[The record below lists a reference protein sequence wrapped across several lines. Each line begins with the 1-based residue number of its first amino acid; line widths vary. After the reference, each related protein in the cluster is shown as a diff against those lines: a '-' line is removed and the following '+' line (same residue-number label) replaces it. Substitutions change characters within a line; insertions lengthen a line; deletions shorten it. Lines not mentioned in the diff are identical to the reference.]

1 MRFLSSKIACILKW
15 YLQRRLCWWRRSNL
29 KIPKQFSLKV
39 ALELTK
45 WANKNSRFLWNVKHC
60 QLFGRGNYFVI
71 FKSNKER
78 KDKESQRT
86 TGYTSNSRAWRDSGT
101 RHVRNFFQ
109 VPNRGWAGKLFFR
122 GRGGAGK
129 GKAKNLQGGA
139 GRGKGLNLR
148 MGNIMRISAD

>member
-101 RHVRNFFQ
+101 RHVRNFFLSTQ
-109 VPNRGWAGKLFFR
+109 PIPKLEMIGYRVIKFHFD
-122 GRGGAGK
+122 K
-129 GKAKNLQGGA
+129 SNKP
-139 GRGKGLNLR
+139 
-148 MGNIMRISAD
+148 